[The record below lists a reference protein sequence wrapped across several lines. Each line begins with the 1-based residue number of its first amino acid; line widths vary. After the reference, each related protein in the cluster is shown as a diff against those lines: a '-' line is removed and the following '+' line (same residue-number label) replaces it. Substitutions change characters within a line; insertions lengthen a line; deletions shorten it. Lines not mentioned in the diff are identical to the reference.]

1 VSPRIQKPA
10 SQKLA
15 TLLVVDD
22 EELNRQ
28 LLSEVLGHAGYATL
42 AAGDG
47 AQAVQI
53 ARTSKPDG
61 MLLDLMMPG
70 IDGFEVLRRLR
81 ADPATQNLPV
91 LVITA
96 LQLNETQ
103 REFLARNAQDVFQK
117 GTSGTED
124 LLARITRML
133 TLAREAAGNSNAG
146 AGNARGANS

>member
-1 VSPRIQKPA
+1 MSPRIQKPA